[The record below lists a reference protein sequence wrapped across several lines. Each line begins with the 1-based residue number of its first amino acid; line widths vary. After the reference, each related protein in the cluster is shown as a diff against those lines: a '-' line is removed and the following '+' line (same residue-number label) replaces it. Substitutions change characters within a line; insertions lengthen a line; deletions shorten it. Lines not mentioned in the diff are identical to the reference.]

1 MRFIESSDD
10 MNAPGFFPLVGIGSR
25 ESLKQRLEHVLSGVR
40 IAPGV
45 GRHWI
50 VGASLLA
57 LTAIAGVSFA
67 QQRNAAAEFE
77 SEPAV
82 SAGLPGPHDAP
93 KRALVQL
100 PSREEHGDDMTVRGQ
115 VLQPD
120 GKPAAGAKVS
130 ARRTYWTSNVK
141 WRPLAATIADAEGRF
156 ELSYRRSQLVDEFS
170 MPVEHVTIAAQAE
183 AFGVQW
189 TPLDEIDAHKPL
201 VLRLVPDLPVRGRVV
216 DLEGRPVEGARVR
229 LLQIRAPKVGEDLGP
244 WLEAVKLGAMT
255 NGLSA
260 KLGTILP
267 GIDDDSQPPIITDR
281 EGHFTFRGIGAERDV
296 RFELGGETIAS
307 QQFDVA
313 TREMKPLKRRAWF
326 SITDQVFGATFTIE
340 APPTKPIVGTV
351 RDRATGKPLAGVRV
365 ESQNLPGMLFYPRNA
380 LQTQTDAEGRFRLVG
395 MPKDTKPSSE
405 PGNLIRFVPNDDQPF
420 LVRTVAVP
428 DTPGLDPVRLDVDL
442 RRGQW
447 ITGRVTDKATG
458 KPVFSRIEY
467 FPWLK
472 NPFATP
478 PEFASHDERFH
489 TRPDGSYRLLG
500 LPGRGIVGVS
510 AVGGLYRTGVGA
522 AEIADLN
529 KNGGFQNYFND
540 PSPQIYSALK
550 EINPAAGAQTDH
562 CDFVLD
568 PGQTIH
574 IRLVDRAGQPVSGVD
589 VLGESGEGRLRL
601 SLGPAFDV
609 VNLVPHERRK
619 IEIYQR
625 ERQIGKHLDLN
636 YDEKTPR
643 TMTVT
648 LEPCATVVGRLVDA
662 EGVPIQGVEIHTS
675 PTPGSWPWM
684 FTPIVTSRTDGRFEC
699 RGLYPGCDYALAVA
713 VPGNG
718 NDVNVQF
725 LRSGLVIEP
734 GKTIDL
740 GNLKLKR

>member
-1 MRFIESSDD
+1 MPHWLFVAASSTTPALSAALAELRRRPELGVAATGGSLVERIRRLGN
-10 MNAPGFFPLVGIGSR
+10 MAEISARRGTSPVFPT
-25 ESLKQRLEHVLSGVR
+25 
-40 IAPGV
+40 
-45 GRHWI
+45 
-50 VGASLLA
+50 LA
-57 LTAIAGVSFA
+57 LLFAAICALAAIAHAAMA
-67 QQRNAAAEFE
+67 QH
-77 SEPAV
+77 PGDV
-82 SAGLPGPHDAP
+82 TKPSASAKGGAIKD
-93 KRALVQL
+93 L
-100 PSREEHGDDMTVRGQ
+100 PSKEEAGDAVTIRGR
-115 VLQPD
+115 VLRPD
-120 GKPAAGAKVS
+120 GEPAAGAKVS
-130 ARRTYWTSNVK
+130 ARRTYWTNNVK
-141 WRPLAATIADAEGRF
+141 WRPLATAIADAEGRF

-170 MPVEHVTIAAQAE
+170 LPAESVTVAAQAE
-183 AFGVQW
+183 GFGVQW
-189 TPLDEIDAHKPL
+189 RPLAEIDAQKPL

-216 DLEGRPVEGARVR
+216 DLEGRPVEGARLR
-229 LLQIRAPKVGEDLGP
+229 LLQIRSPKAGENLGP

-267 GIDDDSQPPIITDR
+267 GIEDDSQPAIITDR

-313 TREMKPLKRRAWF
+313 TREMKPLKRHAWF

-395 MPKDTKPSSE
+395 MPKDTKPGSE
-405 PGNLIRFVPNDDQPF
+405 PGNLIRFVPKDDQPF
-420 LVRTVAVP
+420 LIRTVAVP

-478 PEFASHDERFH
+478 HEFDRRVGFPSHDERFH
-489 TRPDGSYRLLG
+489 TSPDGSYRLLG

-522 AEIADLN
+522 SEIAGLN
-529 KNGGFQNYFND
+529 QNGGYQNYFND

-550 EINPAAGAQTDH
+550 EINPAAGRRPITATS
-562 CDFVLD
+562 FS
-568 PGQTIH
+568 
-574 IRLVDRAGQPVSGVD
+574 IRARP
-589 VLGESGEGRLRL
+589 
-601 SLGPAFDV
+601 
-609 VNLVPHERRK
+609 
-619 IEIYQR
+619 
-625 ERQIGKHLDLN
+625 
-636 YDEKTPR
+636 
-643 TMTVT
+643 
-648 LEPCATVVGRLVDA
+648 
-662 EGVPIQGVEIHTS
+662 
-675 PTPGSWPWM
+675 
-684 FTPIVTSRTDGRFEC
+684 FT
-699 RGLYPGCDYALAVA
+699 
-713 VPGNG
+713 
-718 NDVNVQF
+718 
-725 LRSGLVIEP
+725 SGLWIARASLLAAWMSWVNRAKE
-734 GKTIDL
+734 G
-740 GNLKLKR
+740 